1 MDTLA
6 HALWAG
12 IGVAAARRRVPIPD
26 RLAWATVGLAV
37 LPDLAQ
43 LLPLLAGGGGWR
55 TLVDYSFATPGAEP
69 VLAPWVALLSHH
81 LHCIL
86 HSAVMAGVASLFA
99 WRWRRALLVPLL
111 GWWSHIVIDVF
122 THSADFYPSPVFYPL
137 TRDGFHGVAWNTSS
151 MLALN
156 YALLALVGLWL
167 VVDARLRRR
176 GGGSAPTPGRR

>member
-122 THSADFYPSPVFYPL
+122 THSADFYPVPVLYPF
-137 TRDGFHGVAWNTSS
+137 TQRGFDGLAWNTPGFQWV
-151 MLALN
+151 N
-156 YALLALVGLWL
+156 YGAIAVAVLVL
-167 VVDARLRRR
+167 VLTRPREA
-176 GGGSAPTPGRR
+176 